1 LAIFAAAAI
10 GRPSVFSPATRLMD
24 AALLCSIVWIGL
36 QLVPL
41 PPSLR
46 GVLSPHAGGIE
57 RAVFFTSGEPAAR
70 PLTVDA
76 AATARA
82 LLVAAIALAT
92 FWLAR
97 DLAAGRGIRP
107 LVRGIAW
114 SGFTVAVVAMAVR
127 TSSPEMLYGIWNAGE
142 AARPYGPFV
151 NRNHM
156 GTWLVM
162 ALPLV
167 VGYIFARA
175 EDRAAR
181 GSVAAAIDT
190 SMVWLIGA
198 AAALLA
204 AVVMSLSR
212 SAFIGT
218 LSAGLVAAALARRRR
233 PEARVA
239 VFVTGGIA
247 AAILLWLPDTVDLFL
262 RFEDSRTTATWAR
275 PQIWRETLPIVRD
288 FIWTG
293 TGAGSFR
300 TGMLAYQQSDRAI
313 FFNQA
318 HNHYLHLAAEG
329 GLLLIV
335 PLGVAAVAFGIRA
348 ARRIA
353 HERSPMFW
361 IRTGAAAGIVGALVQ
376 SIWET
381 GLRLPANALLFA
393 TLCGIAVHESRPAR

>member
-1 LAIFAAAAI
+1 
-10 GRPSVFSPATRLMD
+10 
-24 AALLCSIVWIGL
+24 
-36 QLVPL
+36 
-41 PPSLR
+41 
-46 GVLSPHAGGIE
+46 
-57 RAVFFTSGEPAAR
+57 
-70 PLTVDA
+70 VDA

-82 LLVAAIALAT
+82 LLVASIALAT

-97 DLAAGRGIRP
+97 DIAAGRGIRP
-107 LVRGIAW
+107 LVRGVAW
-114 SGFTVAVVAMAVR
+114 IGFAVAIVAMAAR
-127 TSSPEMLYGIWNAGE
+127 TSSPELLYGIWNAGE

-167 VGYIFARA
+167 VGYIFTRA
-175 EDRAAR
+175 EDRATR
-181 GSVAAAIDT
+181 GNVAAAIDT
-190 SMVWLIGA
+190 SMVWLIAA
-198 AAALLA
+198 AAALLV
-204 AVVMSLSR
+204 AVVISLSR

-233 PEARVA
+233 PAARVA
-239 VFVTGGIA
+239 VLVTGGIA

-335 PLGVAAVAFGIRA
+335 PLGVAAVAFGVRA

-393 TLCGIAVHESRPAR
+393 TLCGIAVHESRPAK